1 MIEFNSIRPPE
12 LSSNTIYHHTPINKF
27 IICIYGPLV
36 APHVA
41 AGRNESLLQ
50 QRRYGHPFSKADFCP
65 STRQSV
71 LDCKDNL

>member
-36 APHVA
+36 APHAA

-50 QRRYGHPFSKADFCP
+50 QRRFGHPFSKADFCP

-71 LDCKDNL
+71 PDCKDNL